1 MKERKKRTY
10 KKWIDVGDNRYFY
23 LRLVL
28 KSMGVV
34 GRGKNGRARAT
45 QAGIVDHLGITS
57 SNYEEVRISDQP
69 EGSIPYISVQSVCT
83 AAFKYKNPVA
93 LEIQRMTLER
103 VPYGE
108 IQNYITNKLEED
120 EVSSES

>member
-10 KKWIDVGDNRYFY
+10 KKWIDVGEKRYFY

-28 KSMGVV
+28 KAMGVV
-34 GRGKNGRARAT
+34 SRSKNGRARAT
-45 QAGIVDHLGITS
+45 QAGIIDHLGITS

-69 EGSIPYISVQSVCT
+69 EGSIPYVSVHSVCT
-83 AAFKYKNPVA
+83 AAFKYRDPFAQEV
-93 LEIQRMTLER
+93 QRMTLDR
-103 VPYGE
+103 VSYEE

-120 EVSSES
+120 EVPSES